1 MNLIDQSVKYMR
13 IVLTHY
19 YPLYIGHTVI
29 YKCNYTYRERWLFI
43 PGIFVRI
50 IDNEKNGFLEKYDI
64 LPHWRTVTGL
74 A

>member
-29 YKCNYTYRERWLFI
+29 YKCNYTYRER
-43 PGIFVRI
+43 
-50 IDNEKNGFLEKYDI
+50 
-64 LPHWRTVTGL
+64 
-74 A
+74 